1 MFDWEEGDRFSFE
14 DSERFEEDSLCSWI
28 SEPESLCNNWR
39 GWKRSEKIASLLYGR
54 TRAQDG
60 GVHSLTEMCAR
71 TVAAHIPFEV
81 VEQMMPPVPEQLQLL
96 IAFWSFPE
104 NEEDIRLYSCLANGN
119 ADEFLRGD
127 NHYKHKSVH
136 DPLQIG
142 FHLSATVVVSSSG
155 TKGQFNVA
163 VTFDRGRITTCNCTC
178 SANASWC
185 SHVVAVCLHRIHQ
198 PSQVKLRAPVSES
211 LSRLQRDQLQKFAQ
225 YLISELP
232 QQILPTAQ
240 RLIDEILSSQTSDI
254 NTVSGAPDPTAG
266 GSANE
271 QMAWWLD
278 ESNLHDNI
286 HKILVKFCVP
296 SPIVFS
302 DVNYLSST
310 APPVAAEWASLLRPL
325 RGREPEGMWNLLSI
339 VREMFKRN
347 DRNSIPLLEIITE
360 ECLATEKILVWWVNT
375 KVALHLGSSGHGGK
389 NNMNSNSHGSQYACS
404 SLCDEIVVLWRLAA
418 LNPALSP
425 QEREQLIVQFK
436 GWHLKVLEK
445 VAKSKEAGSSSG
457 SGSNKRVTD
466 GDVFPGFKPALEACQ
481 LDWSDYSL
489 PGVTYS
495 RTASRYYCPVM
506 CFRHDSRHESQTA
519 PISAPHPRN
528 PTSHA
533 GPKRPSERRVLISPG
548 NPGDLENLPGG
559 VPLAGHRH
567 SGHRSS
573 SVSSEG
579 FCDNDVG
586 RDSDSP
592 PDQRSPEQVDSGQV
606 SRQSS
611 REERPMAALG
621 LVAAV
626 SHSRDERDKSS
637 PDDGGVESDWSG
649 VAEPTRHQRS
659 RGGNRGQRSR
669 DLHGADEYEV
679 YIYNAN
685 LVGDG
690 SSGGDGGVCS
700 RGAEIFSNLKKLD
713 DPLEILFSRA
723 EGLHAHGHLQ
733 EASELAVQLSH
744 ELLAN
749 PPNLMIDI
757 PPPPSKGKRKK
768 VNPASHHLTCLASA
782 TLGKCAFLCTVLAEN
797 PEHTHLAFQVAMFGL
812 EMARPPA
819 STKPLEVK
827 LANQESDLVALLKRL
842 PLGPLELAVI
852 RDKAEKMRSGM
863 LKTRGEALLPL
874 MLASFLFDALVIAGT
889 TKNSVGGQ
897 TCRQPQ
903 DETLGF
909 DAAVAAIGMKANVC
923 EADHPLLCEATRR
936 QRGELALTLLT
947 HYKDD
952 QDRLARIMDKLLDKE
967 VHQMYKAPSLPTY
980 YVNNAPCQT
989 SSSGIDGESSN
1000 NIRVADSPG
1009 GNTVTGGPIA
1019 NVASLPPMQ
1028 GVNMGV
1034 PPTGRPNQSASSMHQ
1049 QPSQQS
1055 LQRQLSSGTSGGDV
1069 EGSMVRLSLS
1079 PSQPIG
1085 GARPKNG
1092 PSSSR
1097 FPEGEE
1103 GESPSWEDDYKAWEE
1118 KCAVGKQRK
1127 KRAPACTLETT
1138 SSGVEAWIKSTGPG
1152 SDSGSSGNSSD
1163 SIGSFSS
1170 GDKITSIEA
1179 NKPVESPPLGFS
1191 LVRPVPQ
1198 PTPESTT
1205 TQPRPQP
1212 AYGKGV
1218 RFKGKRAYPTVPNQ
1232 PSEASAYFMFELAKT
1247 VLNRAGGNSSTSLFT
1262 QASSSQNHRGPHRP
1276 LHMCAFQIGLYA
1288 LGLHNCVSPNW
1299 LSRTYSSHV
1308 SWITSQAVEIGSSAV
1323 SFLIDTW
1330 EGHLTPQEAASIA
1343 DRASRGRDTLTIRA
1357 AARLALSCLPHAHAL
1372 NPNEIQRAI
1381 IQCKEQSDTMLE
1393 SACLAVEGAA
1403 KGGGVYPEVLFSVA
1417 RRWYE
1422 IYETRSRHQARHQA
1436 RTGSVQHAVVDPP
1449 FVDPGGAH
1457 DLPLPPPPPINP
1469 PTPPSQQQQ
1478 QQQQLPPIP
1487 PVEQQ
1492 AQQGLH
1498 PPVSVGVNGSGG
1510 AGTIVGVAGYPVAAT
1525 APSVP
1530 YGLPGIPYPLGYNYI
1545 QGLTTSVSCINP
1557 QMPMQMYI
1565 QPPGVPFSGAQGV
1578 SQPLLPPP
1586 PLQYYPPVSI
1596 PSTLPQKNLTTKMV
1610 LELAATHHYSI
1621 RQILDASSWVTKS
1634 GLPGNGGMSAGVPGG
1649 LPAGVPGSQQNL
1661 GTQPPPP
1668 LTAGPPPL
1676 SQQPALLPGNTPPTQ
1691 GFYSLPYSG
1700 AVGSGGVS
1708 TAGFMG
1714 GPQPGALLSWV
1725 RAQGPHIVQHS
1736 PHQAQLPPRP
1746 TSQPQQQV
1754 GGIQQ
1759 VNNTGSMHYLL
1770 SSYRVGMLALET
1782 LARRVHDDRPQAK
1795 YARNPP
1801 YGEDVKWL
1809 LGVAKKL
1816 GQQYLHQ
1823 FCMCSVN
1830 SVVSPFVLQELAV
1843 EAAHYLARH
1852 SPALFH
1858 QQLRSPILQPLVQK
1872 CQQMFLQCTH
1882 LKMYY
1887 ITPTEY
1893 DEFISIILAARS
1905 AYQMTPG
1912 GIVQFNELLQAL
1924 RRSKSCKKELWTRIT
1939 NALQQSAPV

>member
-28 SEPESLCNNWR
+28 SEPESLVNNWR

-54 TRAQDG
+54 TRDQDG
-60 GVHSLTEMCAR
+60 RVHSLTEMCAR

-81 VEQMMPPVPEQLQLL
+81 VEQMMPPVPEQLQLH

-119 ADEFLRGD
+119 AEEFIRGE
-127 NHYKHKSVH
+127 NLYKHKSVH

-142 FHLSATVVVSSSG
+142 FHLSATVVVSTSG

-240 RLIDEILSSQTSDI
+240 RLIDEILNNQTSDI

-278 ESNLHDNI
+278 ENNLHENI

-339 VREMFKRN
+339 VREMFRRN
-347 DRNSIPLLEIITE
+347 DRNAIPLLEIITE

-375 KVALHLGSSGHGGK
+375 KVALHMGSSGHGGK

-404 SLCDEIVVLWRLAA
+404 SLCDEIVILWRLAA

-425 QEREQLIVQFK
+425 KERDQLMVQFK
-436 GWHLKVLEK
+436 GWHLKILEK
-445 VAKSKEAGSSSG
+445 VAKSKEAASG
-457 SGSNKRVTD
+457 GTTGSNKRGTD
-466 GDVFPGFKPALEACQ
+466 SDVFPGFKPSIEACF
-481 LDWSDYSL
+481 LDWSDYPL

-495 RTASRYYCPVM
+495 QTTSRYYCPVM
-506 CFRHDSRHESQTA
+506 CFRHDSRHESQAA

-533 GPKRPSERRVLISPG
+533 GPKRSAERRLLISPG
-548 NPGDLENLPGG
+548 NVADHDNLAASGVLPG
-559 VPLAGHRH
+559 PRY

-579 FCDNDVG
+579 FCDNDLG

-611 REERPMAALG
+611 REERPMPTLG
-621 LVAAV
+621 LVAALGQ
-626 SHSRDERDKSS
+626 SRDDRDKSS
-637 PDDGGVESDWSG
+637 PDEGGADSDWSG
-649 VAEPTRHQRS
+649 IADPPRNLRS
-659 RGGNRGQRSR
+659 RGGSRGQRPREQRGVDDS
-669 DLHGADEYEV
+669 DMYLNNS
-679 YIYNAN
+679 NA
-685 LVGDG
+685 VGDAVSVGEGG
-690 SSGGDGGVCS
+690 SDE
-700 RGAEIFSNLKKLD
+700 RGSEIFSNLKKLE
-713 DPLEILFSRA
+713 DPLEILFARA

-733 EASELAVQLSH
+733 EASGLAVQLAR
-744 ELLAN
+744 ELLMN
-749 PPNLMIDI
+749 PPNLMVEL

-768 VNPASHHLTCLASA
+768 VNPACHQLTCLASA

-797 PEHTHLAFQVAMFGL
+797 PDNTHLAFQVAMFGL

-827 LANQESDLVALLKRL
+827 LANQESDLVSLLKRL

-852 RDKAEKMRSGM
+852 RDKAEKIRSGQ

-874 MLASFLFDALVIAGT
+874 MLASFLFDALVIAG
-889 TKNSVGGQ
+889 NSRSSIGGQ
-897 TCRQPQ
+897 NYRQPQ
-903 DETLGF
+903 DEALGF
-909 DAAVAAIGMKANVC
+909 DASVAAIGMKANVS

-980 YVNNAPCQT
+980 YVNNAPSQPAT
-989 SSSGIDGESSN
+989 SSSIETAETVGAM
-1000 NIRVADSPG
+1000 RVADSPAASG
-1009 GNTVTGGPIA
+1009 C
-1019 NVASLPPMQ
+1019 VAAVMPSTSLAGISLSVQ
-1028 GVNMGV
+1028 
-1034 PPTGRPNQSASSMHQ
+1034 PTPSSGSQATSPLQPQQSSI
-1049 QPSQQS
+1049 QS
-1055 LQRQLSSGTSGGDV
+1055 LQRQNLTGTIASDI
-1069 EGSMVRLSLS
+1069 EGTVSRLSLS
-1079 PSQPIG
+1079 PSQPVG
-1085 GARPKNG
+1085 GARSKG
-1092 PSSSR
+1092 GASSSR
-1097 FPEGEE
+1097 FLEGEE

-1118 KCAVGKQRK
+1118 KCAAAGKSRK
-1127 KRAPACTLETT
+1127 KRMPNRSHQTT
-1138 SSGVEAWIKSTGPG
+1138 SAVVEGLYHTRDNLIAWIKSAGPG

-1163 SIGSFSS
+1163 SVGSSSS
-1170 GDKITSIEA
+1170 GDKICSLET
-1179 NKPVESPPLGFS
+1179 NKPVESPPLGFP
-1191 LVRPVPQ
+1191 LIQPVSQ

-1205 TQPRPQP
+1205 AQPRPQP

-1262 QASSSQNHRGPHRP
+1262 QPSSSQNHRGPHRP

-1343 DRASRGRDTLTIRA
+1343 DRASRGRDAKTIRSA
-1357 AARLALSCLPHAHAL
+1357 AKLALSCLPHAHAL

-1381 IQCKEQSDTMLE
+1381 IQCKEQSDSMLE
-1393 SACLAVEGAA
+1393 NACLAVEGAA

-1422 IYETRSRHQARHQA
+1422 LYEARTRHQARHQA
-1436 RTGSVQHAVVDPP
+1436 RIGGNQHTAEPP
-1449 FVDPGGAH
+1449 FVDPGVSH
-1457 DLPLPPPPPINP
+1457 DLPLLPPPPLNP
-1469 PTPPSQQQQ
+1469 PTPPQQQQPQQQQPQQQQ
-1478 QQQQLPPIP
+1478 QPSIP
-1487 PVEQQ
+1487 ALEQP
-1492 AQQGLH
+1492 AQPSLH
-1498 PPVSVGVNGSGG
+1498 PPVSVATNSNGN
-1510 AGTIVGVAGYPVAAT
+1510 AGTLTGVAGYQVAAT

-1565 QPPGVPFSGAQGV
+1565 QPPGVPFNGTPGV

-1596 PSTLPQKNLTTKMV
+1596 PSTLQQGALQG
-1610 LELAATHHYSI
+1610 AA
-1621 RQILDASSWVTKS
+1621 
-1634 GLPGNGGMSAGVPGG
+1634 GLSAGVANNG
-1649 LPAGVPGSQQNL
+1649 QNL
-1661 GTQPPPP
+1661 GPQLPA
-1668 LTAGPPPL
+1668 LAAGPPPL
-1676 SQQPALLPGNTPPTQ
+1676 SQQPPLLQANTPPPQ
-1691 GFYSLPYSG
+1691 GFYSLPYSA

-1708 TAGFMG
+1708 TAGFIG
-1714 GPQPGALLSWV
+1714 TPQPAALLSWV
-1725 RAQGPHIVQHS
+1725 RAQGPHIVQPS
-1736 PHQAQLPPRP
+1736 PQLPPRP
-1746 TSQPQQQV
+1746 ASQPQQQV
-1754 GGIQQ
+1754 GSLVGGQQ
-1759 VNNTGSMHYLL
+1759 VNNTASMHYLL

-1830 SVVSPFVLQELAV
+1830 SVVSPFVLQDLAV
-1843 EAAHYLARH
+1843 EAAQYLARH
-1852 SPALFH
+1852 SPALFP

-1912 GIVQFNELLQAL
+1912 GMVQFNELLQAL

-1939 NALQQSAPV
+1939 NALQQSPAV

>member
-28 SEPESLCNNWR
+28 SEPESLVNNWR
-39 GWKRSEKIASLLYGR
+39 GWKRSEKISSILYGR
-54 TRAQDG
+54 TRDEDG
-60 GVHSLTEMCAR
+60 RVHSLTEMCAR

-81 VEQMMPPVPEQLQLL
+81 VEQMMPPVPEQLQLH

-119 ADEFLRGD
+119 ADEFIRGESL
-127 NHYKHKSVH
+127 YKHKSVH

-142 FHLSATVVVSSSG
+142 FHLSATVVVSTSG

-198 PSQVKLRAPVSES
+198 PNQVKLRAPVSES

-240 RLIDEILSSQTSDI
+240 RLIDEILNNQTSDI

-278 ESNLHDNI
+278 ENNLHENI

-296 SPIVFS
+296 APIVFS

-347 DRNSIPLLEIITE
+347 DRNAIPLLEIITE

-375 KVALHLGSSGHGGK
+375 KVALHMGSSGHGGK

-404 SLCDEIVVLWRLAA
+404 SLCDEIVILWRLAA

-425 QEREQLIVQFK
+425 KERDQLMAQFK
-436 GWHLKVLEK
+436 GWHLKILEK
-445 VAKSKEAGSSSG
+445 VAKSKEAGSGGTG
-457 SGSNKRVTD
+457 SGNNKRGTD
-466 GDVFPGFKPALEACQ
+466 SDVFPGFKPSIEACF
-481 LDWSDYSL
+481 LDWSDYPL

-495 RTASRYYCPVM
+495 QTASRYYCPVM
-506 CFRHDSRHESQTA
+506 CFKHDSRHESQAA

-533 GPKRPSERRVLISPG
+533 GPKRSSERRMLISPG
-548 NPGDLENLPGG
+548 NAADHDNLTGG
-559 VPLAGHRH
+559 LVIHRY

-579 FCDNDVG
+579 FCDNDLG

-611 REERPMAALG
+611 REDRPMPSLG
-621 LVAAV
+621 LVAALGR
-626 SHSRDERDKSS
+626 SRDDRDKSS
-637 PDDGGVESDWSG
+637 PDEGGAESDWSG
-649 VAEPTRHQRS
+649 IAELPRNQRS
-659 RGGNRGQRSR
+659 RGGSRGHRAREQRGV
-669 DLHGADEYEV
+669 DDFDAFV
-679 YIYNAN
+679 FNAN
-685 LVGDG
+685 ATGESDVAGGEGGCDERG
-690 SSGGDGGVCS
+690 S
-700 RGAEIFSNLKKLD
+700 EIFSNLKKLE
-713 DPLEILFSRA
+713 DPLEILFARA

-733 EASELAVQLSH
+733 EASGLAVQLAQ
-744 ELLAN
+744 ELLMN
-749 PPNLMIDI
+749 PPNLMVEL

-768 VNPASHHLTCLASA
+768 VNPACHHLTCLASA

-797 PEHTHLAFQVAMFGL
+797 PDNTHLAFKVAMFGL

-842 PLGPLELAVI
+842 PLGLLELAVI
-852 RDKAEKMRSGM
+852 RDKAEKMRSNQ

-874 MLASFLFDALVIAGT
+874 MLASFIFDALVIAG
-889 TKNSVGGQ
+889 SSRSSIGGQ
-897 TCRQPQ
+897 NYRQPQ
-903 DETLGF
+903 DEALGF
-909 DAAVAAIGMKANVC
+909 EASVAAIGMKANVS

-980 YVNNAPCQT
+980 YVNNAPSQPT
-989 SSSGIDGESSN
+989 SSNGIDASESVGN
-1000 NIRVADSPG
+1000 LRVADSPAAAG
-1009 GNTVTGGPIA
+1009 CVAAVVTSTTLSGITNG
-1019 NVASLPPMQ
+1019 VQPP
-1028 GVNMGV
+1028 
-1034 PPTGRPNQSASSMHQ
+1034 PCSSSHVTTPVQ
-1049 QPSQQS
+1049 QPAQS
-1055 LQRQLSSGTSGGDV
+1055 SLQTLQRQNPTGAV
-1069 EGSMVRLSLS
+1069 GSDLEASVSRSSLS
-1079 PSQPIG
+1079 PSQPVG
-1085 GARPKNG
+1085 GARAKG
-1092 PSSSR
+1092 ETSASR
-1097 FPEGEE
+1097 FMEGDEN
-1103 GESPSWEDDYKAWEE
+1103 ESPSWEDDYKAWEE
-1118 KCAVGKQRK
+1118 KYPTSGKTRK
-1127 KRAPACTLETT
+1127 KRSVSTFGTT
-1138 SSGVEAWIKSTGPG
+1138 SSAVEGYYLIRDNLIAWIKSTGPG

-1163 SIGSFSS
+1163 SVGSSSS
-1170 GDKITSIEA
+1170 GDKICSLEA
-1179 NKPVESPPLGFS
+1179 NKPVESPPLGFPMIQ
-1191 LVRPVPQ
+1191 PVSQ

-1205 TQPRPQP
+1205 SQPRPQP
-1212 AYGKGV
+1212 SYGKGV

-1262 QASSSQNHRGPHRP
+1262 QPSSTQNHRGPHRP

-1288 LGLHNCVSPNW
+1288 LGLHNCVSHNW

-1343 DRASRGRDTLTIRA
+1343 DRASRGRDAKTIRSA
-1357 AARLALSCLPHAHAL
+1357 AKLALSCLPHAHAL

-1381 IQCKEQSDTMLE
+1381 IQCKEQSDSMLE
-1393 SACLAVEGAA
+1393 NACLAVEGAA

-1422 IYETRSRHQARHQA
+1422 LYETRTRHQARHQA
-1436 RTGSVQHAVVDPP
+1436 RIGGNQHVAEPP
-1449 FVDPGGAH
+1449 FGDPAGSH
-1457 DLPLPPPPPINP
+1457 DLPLPPPPPLNP
-1469 PTPPSQQQQ
+1469 PTPPSQNQPQQQLHQQQQQQTQQQ
-1478 QQQQLPPIP
+1478 QQQQQQQQHPTIP
-1487 PVEQQ
+1487 ALEQPAQ
-1492 AQQGLH
+1492 AALH
-1498 PPVSVGVNGSGG
+1498 PPVSVGMNNSGN
-1510 AGTIVGVAGYPVAAT
+1510 AGTIPAIAGYPVAAT

-1530 YGLPGIPYPLGYNYI
+1530 YGLAGIPYSLSYNYI
-1545 QGLTTSVSCINP
+1545 PGLTTSVSCLNP

-1565 QPPGVPFSGAQGV
+1565 QPPGVPFSGAAGV

-1586 PLQYYPPVSI
+1586 PLQYYPPVSV
-1596 PSTLPQKNLTTKMV
+1596 PSTLHQGALQGAAGLT
-1610 LELAATHHYSI
+1610 AAGV
-1621 RQILDASSWVTKS
+1621 A
-1634 GLPGNGGMSAGVPGG
+1634 NGGQNLSPQ
-1649 LPAGVPGSQQNL
+1649 LPALS
-1661 GTQPPPP
+1661 
-1668 LTAGPPPL
+1668 AGPPPL
-1676 SQQPALLPGNTPPTQ
+1676 SQQPPLLQANTPPPQ
-1691 GFYSLPYSG
+1691 GFYSLPYSATVAG
-1700 AVGSGGVS
+1700 GGVS
-1708 TAGFMG
+1708 TAGFIG
-1714 GPQPGALLSWV
+1714 APQSAALLSWV

-1736 PHQAQLPPRP
+1736 PHQAQLPPRSASQ
-1746 TSQPQQQV
+1746 SQPQVGSLV
-1754 GGIQQ
+1754 GGQQ

-1770 SSYRVGMLALET
+1770 STYRVGMLALET

-1843 EAAHYLARH
+1843 EAAQYLARH

-1858 QQLRSPILQPLVQK
+1858 QQLRSQILQPLVQK

-1893 DEFISIILAARS
+1893 DEFVSIILAARS

-1912 GIVQFNELLQAL
+1912 GMVQFNELLQAL

-1939 NALQQSAPV
+1939 NALQQTPPV

>member
-28 SEPESLCNNWR
+28 SEPESLVNNWR
-39 GWKRSEKIASLLYGR
+39 GWKRSDKIACLLYGR
-54 TRAQDG
+54 NRDQDG
-60 GVHSLTEMCAR
+60 RVHSLTEMCAR

-119 ADEFLRGD
+119 ADEFLRGE

-142 FHLSATVVVSSSG
+142 FHLSATVAPSASG

-198 PSQVKLRAPVSES
+198 PNQVKLRAPVSES

-278 ESNLHDNI
+278 ESNLHENI

-310 APPVAAEWASLLRPL
+310 APPVAAEWSSLLRPL

-347 DRNSIPLLEIITE
+347 DRNAIPLLEIITE

-375 KVALHLGSSGHGGK
+375 KVALHMGSSGHGGK

-425 QEREQLIVQFK
+425 QEREQLIAKFK

-445 VAKSKEAGSSSG
+445 VAKSKETGTNGG
-457 SGSNKRVTD
+457 SGSNKRGTD
-466 GDVFPGFKPALEACQ
+466 VDVFPGFKPAIEPCY
-481 LDWSDYSL
+481 LDWNDYPL

-495 RTASRYYCPVM
+495 HTASRYYCPVM
-506 CFRHDSRHESQTA
+506 RFRHDSRHESQAA

-533 GPKRPSERRVLISPG
+533 GPKRPSERRVLISSG
-548 NPGDLENLPGG
+548 NAGDKENLGAG
-559 VPLAGHRH
+559 VSLAGHRH

-579 FCDNDVG
+579 FCDNDLG

-611 REERPMAALG
+611 REDRPMGALG
-621 LVAAV
+621 LAAAFDR
-626 SHSRDERDKSS
+626 SRDDRDKSS
-637 PDDGGVESDWSG
+637 PDDGGAESDWSG
-649 VAEPTRHQRS
+649 GAEPSRNQRS
-659 RGGNRGQRSR
+659 RAGSRGQRSR
-669 DLHGADEYEV
+669 DQNGADEYDV
-679 YIYNAN
+679 YVYNAN

-690 SSGGDGGVCS
+690 NSVSDCSGAE
-700 RGAEIFSNLKKLD
+700 RGAEIFNNLKKFE
-713 DPLEILFSRA
+713 DPLEILFARA

-733 EASELAVQLSH
+733 EASGLAVQLAH

-749 PPNLMIDI
+749 PPNLMIEL

-782 TLGKCAFLCTVLAEN
+782 TLSKCAFLCTVLAEN
-797 PEHTHLAFQVAMFGL
+797 PDHTHLAFQVAMFGL

-827 LANQESDLVALLKRL
+827 LANQESDLVFLLKRL
-842 PLGPLELAVI
+842 LLGPLELAVI
-852 RDKAEKMRSGM
+852 RDKAEKMRSGT
-863 LKTRGEALLPL
+863 LKSRGEALLPL
-874 MLASFLFDALVIAGT
+874 MLASFLFDALVITGNNKST
-889 TKNSVGGQ
+889 VGGQ
-897 TCRQPQ
+897 SYRQPQ
-903 DETLGF
+903 DEALGF

-980 YVNNAPCQT
+980 YVNNVPNQQT
-989 SSSGIDGESSN
+989 STSGLESNEASSS
-1000 NIRVADSPG
+1000 IRVADSPAAG
-1009 GNTVTGGPIA
+1009 AVSSSPMPG
-1019 NVASLPPMQ
+1019 VAAGAVAAAAPAILGTPPSAH
-1028 GVNMGV
+1028 
-1034 PPTGRPNQSASSMHQ
+1034 PSNQAPAPVQQQ
-1049 QPSQQS
+1049 QPTV
-1055 LQRQLSSGTSGGDV
+1055 QRDRHNAGGAEI
-1069 EGSMVRLSLS
+1069 EGSMAGLSLS
-1079 PSQPIG
+1079 PSQPVG
-1085 GARPKNG
+1085 GARAKEG
-1092 PSSSR
+1092 TSSAR
-1097 FPEGEE
+1097 FVEGEE

-1118 KCAVGKQRK
+1118 KCAGKQRK
-1127 KRAPACTLETT
+1127 KRNQACTLETT
-1138 SSGVEAWIKSTGPG
+1138 STGVEGWIKSTGPG

-1163 SIGSFSS
+1163 SIVSSSS
-1170 GDKITSIEA
+1170 GDKISGLEA
-1179 NKPVESPPLGFS
+1179 NKPVESPPLGYP

-1205 TQPRPQP
+1205 TTHPRPQP
-1212 AYGKGV
+1212 TYGKGV

-1247 VLNRAGGNSSTSLFT
+1247 VLNRAGGNISTSLFT
-1262 QASSSQNHRGPHRP
+1262 QPSSSQNHRGPHRP

-1308 SWITSQAVEIGSSAV
+1308 SWITSQAVEIGSPAV

-1343 DRASRGRDTLTIRA
+1343 DRASRGRDAATIKA
-1357 AARLALSCLPHAHAL
+1357 AAKLALSCLPHAHAL

-1381 IQCKEQSDTMLE
+1381 IQCKEQSDEMLE
-1393 SACLAVEGAA
+1393 SACFAVEGAA

-1422 IYETRSRHQARHQA
+1422 LYEARTRHQARHQA
-1436 RTGSVQHAVVDPP
+1436 RTSGGQHAGDVP
-1449 FVDPGGAH
+1449 FEDPGAPH
-1457 DLPLPPPPPINP
+1457 NLPLPPPPPLNP
-1469 PTPPSQQQQ
+1469 PTPPNQQQQ
-1478 QQQQLPPIP
+1478 QPPIP
-1487 PVEQQ
+1487 PMD
-1492 AQQGLH
+1492 AQSQPGLH
-1498 PPVSVGVNGSGG
+1498 PPVSVGMNGNGG
-1510 AGTIVGVAGYPVAAT
+1510 AGALPGVAGYPVAA
-1525 APSVP
+1525 PPSSVP
-1530 YGLPGIPYPLGYNYI
+1530 YALTGIPYQLGYNYI
-1545 QGLTTSVSCINP
+1545 QGLPTSVSCINP
-1557 QMPMQMYI
+1557 QMPMPMYI

-1578 SQPLLPPP
+1578 SQPLMPPP
-1586 PLQYYPPVSI
+1586 SMQYFPPVSI
-1596 PSTLPQKNLTTKMV
+1596 PSTLPQKILTSKSIHD
-1610 LELAATHHYSI
+1610 LAASRHYSI
-1621 RQILDASSWVTKS
+1621 RQILDATPRFSKGTLPGAGGMGG
-1634 GLPGNGGMSAGVPGG
+1634 GLPGG
-1649 LPAGVPGSQQNL
+1649 QQNL
-1661 GTQPPPP
+1661 GPQPPP
-1668 LTAGPPPL
+1668 LGAGPPPL
-1676 SQQPALLPGNTPPTQ
+1676 PQQPPLIQGNTPPQQ
-1691 GFYSLPYSG
+1691 GFYPLPYSN
-1700 AVGSGGVS
+1700 AVGNGGVS
-1708 TAGFMG
+1708 TAGFIG
-1714 GPQPGALLSWV
+1714 AQPTALLSWV
-1725 RAQGPHIVQHS
+1725 RAQGPHMVQPS
-1736 PHQAQLPPRP
+1736 PHQPQLPPPP

-1754 GGIQQ
+1754 PGLVGGQQ
-1759 VNNTGSMHYLL
+1759 VNNNGSMNYLL
-1770 SSYRVGMLALET
+1770 STYRVGMLALET
-1782 LARRVHDDRPQAK
+1782 LGRRVHDDRPQAK

-1830 SVVSPFVLQELAV
+1830 SVVSPFVLQELSV
-1843 EAAHYLARH
+1843 ESAQYLARH
-1852 SPALFH
+1852 SPALFS

-1872 CQQMFLQCTH
+1872 CQQMFIQCTH

-1893 DEFISIILAARS
+1893 DEFISIIRAARS
-1905 AYQMTPG
+1905 AFQMTPG
-1912 GIVQFNELLQAL
+1912 GMVQFNELLQAL

-1939 NALQQSAPV
+1939 NALQQPTPV